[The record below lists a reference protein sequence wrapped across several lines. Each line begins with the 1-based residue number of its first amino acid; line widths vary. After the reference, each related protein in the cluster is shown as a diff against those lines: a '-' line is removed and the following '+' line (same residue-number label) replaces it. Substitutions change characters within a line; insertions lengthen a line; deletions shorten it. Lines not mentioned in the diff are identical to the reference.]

1 MEVSLIQQL
10 TVTLYSVLAGGVF
23 GLLYDVLRISRIFL
37 GINYVNKFTEKIKD
51 IKLPLIENP
60 MIRTTKKRKE
70 KFKKIA
76 VGIGDI
82 LYFLI
87 ITPIAVVFTYHVNN
101 GSIRWYLV
109 FGMAAGFALY
119 YFTLGKII
127 ISVSEYIVF
136 FIKTVFSYL
145 SYLILRPIKRGALF
159 LLGKI
164 KKLFVFIKSKIP
176 KIQFKIKKRAK
187 EKKNVQ
193 RPLIY
198 TGKIT

>member
-10 TVTLYSVLAGGVF
+10 TVTLYSVLAGVVF

-51 IKLPLIENP
+51 IKLPLIDNP
-60 MIRTTKKRKE
+60 MRRTTKKREE
-70 KFKKIA
+70 KFKAVA

-159 LLGKI
+159 LFGKI

-187 EKKNVQ
+187 EKKNTPK
-193 RPLIY
+193 PLIY

>member
-10 TVTLYSVLAGGVF
+10 TVTLYSVLAGVVF

-51 IKLPLIENP
+51 IKLPLIDNP
-60 MIRTTKKRKE
+60 MRRTTKKREE
-70 KFKKIA
+70 KFKAVA

-187 EKKNVQ
+187 ENKNVQ

>member
-1 MEVSLIQQL
+1 MEVSLTQQL
-10 TVTLYSVLAGGVF
+10 AVTLYSVLAGAVF

-60 MIRTTKKRKE
+60 MMRTTKKRKE

-82 LYFLI
+82 LYFII

-109 FGMAAGFALY
+109 FGMAAGFTLY

-145 SYLILRPIKRGALF
+145 SYFILRPIKRGALF

-176 KIQFKIKKRAK
+176 KIHFRTKKREVTKRASPK
-187 EKKNVQ
+187 
-193 RPLIY
+193 PLIY

>member
-10 TVTLYSVLAGGVF
+10 TVTLYSVLAGVIF

-60 MIRTTKKRKE
+60 MMRTTKNREE

-109 FGMAAGFALY
+109 FGMAAGFTLY

-145 SYLILRPIKRGALF
+145 SYLIIRPIKRGALF